1 MVILFFDLLQMF
13 YARKHCSRRCNH
25 LQNVTSPY
33 NYLFKQ
39 YVLIM
44 VEVLGATLN
53 EERSAE
59 QVPNEQCQTVAKLY
73 RPDCMPS
80 EIERETQLHMH
91 V

>member
-1 MVILFFDLLQMF
+1 
-13 YARKHCSRRCNH
+13 
-25 LQNVTSPY
+25 
-33 NYLFKQ
+33 
-39 YVLIM
+39 M

-91 V
+91 A